1 MNSTSPERPNY
12 LEHTVRVINPQGLHA
27 RPADL
32 LVRCADEFESVIE
45 LKKGSEAVD
54 CRSILSL
61 LTLGATEG
69 TDLKVTVQG
78 TDAVGAMAAIR
89 ELFERGFHEL
99 ESSTPPSSV
108 TDATIAQDGH

>member
-1 MNSTSPERPNY
+1 MNSTSPERPDR

-32 LVRCADEFESVIE
+32 LVRCADEYESVIH
-45 LKKGSEAVD
+45 LQKGSETVD

-78 TDAVGAMAAIR
+78 TDAVEAMAAVC
-89 ELFERGFHEL
+89 ELFKRGFHEL
-99 ESSTPPSSV
+99 ESPTPSSTV
-108 TDATIAQDGH
+108 SDASIAGDGH